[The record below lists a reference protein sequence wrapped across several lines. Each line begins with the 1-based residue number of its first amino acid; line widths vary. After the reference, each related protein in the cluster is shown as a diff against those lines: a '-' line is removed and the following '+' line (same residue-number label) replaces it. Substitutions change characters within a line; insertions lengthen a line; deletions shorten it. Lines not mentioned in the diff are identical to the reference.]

1 MTTMTTM
8 PMMTSKSEEYLTKS
22 KKLHC
27 DYRTFLKLFGDYH
40 SKVFMNYLSQ
50 IKNDEGL
57 IYYDTYYNDA
67 EDKMLSDMKMSV
79 FTWKLDLDLCNISIV
94 PEHIIL
100 EDMNVKRKYIKKR
113 TSCEDALSLIH
124 I

>member
-1 MTTMTTM
+1 MTTM
-8 PMMTSKSEEYLTKS
+8 PMMSTMPMMISKSEEYLTKS

-40 SKVFMNYLSQ
+40 SKVFTNYLSQ

-113 TSCEDALSLIH
+113 TSCEDAY
-124 I
+124 

>member
-1 MTTMTTM
+1 MTTMTMM
-8 PMMTSKSEEYLTKS
+8 PMMTSKSEEYLTKN

-40 SKVFMNYLSQ
+40 SKVFSNYLSS

-113 TSCEDALSLIH
+113 TSCEDAY
-124 I
+124 

>member
-1 MTTMTTM
+1 MS
-8 PMMTSKSEEYLTKS
+8 MMNPEPKNEEYLTKS

-40 SKVFMNYLSQ
+40 TKVFSNYLSS

-57 IYYDTYYNDA
+57 IYYDTYFNDA
-67 EDKMLSDMKMSV
+67 EDDTLYKMKMSV
-79 FTWKLDLDLCNISIV
+79 FTWKLDLELSNISIV

-100 EDMNVKRKYIKKR
+100 EDMKLKRKYIKKL
-113 TSCEDALSLIH
+113 TSCEDAY
-124 I
+124 

>member
-1 MTTMTTM
+1 MTTMPTM
-8 PMMTSKSEEYLTKS
+8 PMMTSKSEEYLTKN

-40 SKVFMNYLSQ
+40 SKVFSNYLNS

-100 EDMNVKRKYIKKR
+100 EDMNVKRKYIKKL
-113 TSCEDALSLIH
+113 TSCEDAY
-124 I
+124 